1 MVLIAAIAMGALAAF
16 VLRNYIKDQ
25 EQKANPNPVD
35 VWMITTD
42 IKRGEPFSSAKA
54 VIKKQTMPSK
64 YRPSTFVEDLKS
76 LEGKVAAT
84 NLAANQVLVKDMFV
98 SSEISSTGLR
108 DRLATGQVA
117 IAVPIEGVRAVGGLL
132 QPGDEVNIL
141 VTPAAADKGAASEA
155 APAAKSA
162 SGATGPVDPT
172 KSPYTV
178 GARYL
183 YQKVRIL
190 SIGSSVR
197 PQPGEAAVAS
207 TSATSSSTLATSG
220 GSIVFEVP
228 ADAAQVIASIDP
240 AAFYLTLIKG
250 DWIIQPLPALKAEG
264 LKDGQLLPGE
274 DPAKLTPYGPKGFQS
289 GAVGTATGATGTTG
303 TTGATGTTPTT
314 TKAN

>member
-16 VLRNYIKDQ
+16 VLRSYIHDQ

-35 VWMITTD
+35 VWVITSD
-42 IKRGEPFSSAKA
+42 IKRGEPFASAKGI
-54 VIKKQTMPSK
+54 IKKQTMPVK

-76 LEGKVAAT
+76 LDGKVAAT

-98 SSEISSTGLR
+98 SSDIAATGLR
-108 DRLATGQVA
+108 DRLGAGQVA

-141 VTPAAADKGAASEA
+141 VTPSNTNAASGSSEGK
-155 APAAKSA
+155 APAA

-172 KSPYTV
+172 KSPYTQ

-183 YQKVRIL
+183 YQQVRIL

-197 PQPGEAAVAS
+197 PQPGEATVAS
-207 TSATSSSTLATSG
+207 TASSATVATSG

-228 ADAAQVIASIDP
+228 ADVAQVIASIDP
-240 AAFYLTLIKG
+240 STFYLTLIPKS
-250 DWIIQPLPALKAEG
+250 WNLAALPSLKPED
-264 LKDGQLLPGE
+264 LKNGALLPGE
-274 DPAKLTPYGPKGFQS
+274 DPNKLTPYGAKGYTT
-289 GAVGTATGATGTTG
+289 GVVGTTRGA
-303 TTGATGTTPTT
+303 PTT
-314 TKAN
+314 STAKAN

>member
-35 VWMITTD
+35 VWVITTD
-42 IKRGEPFSSAKA
+42 IKRGEPFSSAKS
-54 VIKKQTMPSK
+54 VIKKQTMPVK

-98 SSEISSTGLR
+98 SSEIAATGLR
-108 DRLATGQVA
+108 DRLGAGQVA

-132 QPGDEVNIL
+132 QPGDEVNIM
-141 VTPAAADKGAASEA
+141 VTPAAAETTASEA
-155 APAAKSA
+155 AKPASA
-162 SGATGPVDPT
+162 SGPTGPVDPT

-183 YQKVRIL
+183 YQQVRIL

-207 TSATSSSTLATSG
+207 TATNTSTVATSG

-228 ADAAQVIASIDP
+228 SDAAQLIASIDP
-240 AAFYLTLIKG
+240 GAFYLTLIPKS
-250 DWIIQPLPALKAEG
+250 WNLTPLPALKAED
-264 LKDGQLLPGE
+264 LKNGTLLPGE
-274 DPAKLTPYGPKGFQS
+274 DPNRLTPYGAKGYTT
-289 GAVGTATGATGTTG
+289 GAVGAATGATGATT
-303 TTGATGTTPTT
+303 TVPTTT
-314 TKAN
+314 TKAK